1 MLINGMKL
9 KMQKKKSIQLWTTFF
24 DKETKNTSQKI
35 ASSTN
40 AMYNLYPNSTTLY
53 YRDTCSSVFITVV
66 LVIARYWKQ
75 LRCPSAGAFTHEKA
89 VHLQNRR
96 LFSCLKKKEI
106 QRFTVWDSRKITL
119 SELAW
124 IQKGK
129 YYVFSSMW
137 MLVFKLLICVLQ
149 SE

>member
-1 MLINGMKL
+1 MLINEMKW
-9 KMQKKKSIQLWTTFF
+9 KMQKKNLNNYGQLFL
-24 DKETKNTSQKI
+24 TKKPKKTNQKI

-40 AMYNLYPNSTTLY
+40 AMYNLYPNNTILY

-75 LRCPSAGAFTHEKA
+75 PRCPSAGAFTHEKA
-89 VHLQNRR
+89 VHLHNRR
-96 LFSCLKKKEI
+96 LFSCLKKQKI
-106 QRFTVWDSRKITL
+106 QRFIVWDRRKITL
-119 SELAW
+119 SELTW